1 MMTNEQMAILADVE
15 TGITSDLY
23 DSETGDV
30 IREATE
36 SEARESVAAGH
47 EGHIV
52 VDWRMDGGW
61 LGEDFRRCYVSL

>member
-1 MMTNEQMAILADVE
+1 MTEEQIAILADIE
-15 TGITSDLY
+15 TGITSDLR
-23 DSETGDV
+23 DSDSGDV

-36 SEARESVAAGH
+36 SEARDSVAAGH
-47 EGHIV
+47 EGHFV